1 MSSASQRVL
10 ELKKKAALKRIQEGR
25 ASDADY
31 RLIGQTPPV
40 KPLGTV
46 QDSGRVK
53 LTTQEEVGEQRKQ
66 KAKELAEATKKTPQ
80 ARRTQ
85 ALKEAVEKERQT
97 YVQNVSQKRSKTFYQ
112 GGKAPDPEE
121 SKKSFVLHPDLKAP
135 LASDEARKG
144 MQERLQKEHEERLK
158 KIGEAQKTKQAQTV
172 KGKYLSDRDVQ
183 RQKYIK
189 QGYSSKFITAEK
201 RKQEIDRL
209 EKFIKEVEGYGTS
222 RISSRKY
229 QEFTKAKQDLSVLK
243 SGGLPKKRQRYGAF
257 GWYFA
262 DTDASDPTLADLQF
276 RLTKLENPH
285 HHITNKEWQE
295 KEYLKKKIADR
306 EETLKQIRGEEF
318 NKLYPIRTFTPE
330 EEAEF
335 ETFAA
340 EATNATDK
348 EIKDFE
354 NRKISDIADQVGG
367 LSSLLEKS
375 DPTLSFPKAEGFQQK
390 QFFKDDSQD
399 EADADTFLK
408 LGEKFGISSESI
420 KELEEEQEKW
430 FEDYR
435 DNLNALNETGLEA
448 KKALLEAERIRH
460 EESMRKAKDKAREI
474 LETADEKTNVILA
487 RFGAG
492 NSTAAAALYIGNRR
506 VFQEAISALD
516 TEDSVFNQQMLAK
529 NLQAQ
534 AEFDSKSLEIEKKYL
549 EDKNKM
555 TSKKLELAMDYF
567 KEFLTYRD
575 KKQSERYK
583 VAELF
588 MKEGLRYAENLR
600 KDRMKSA
607 FDLFDEYGSQSL
619 PAIQDTLREFGIDVS
634 SLEGIKTFKEL
645 KTQYDI
651 NKPYY
656 NPNTGTGGQGFDG
669 SPISGTAREIAH
681 SIQTGT
687 LDPYGITEAILQQ
700 SGSELLAEF
709 GRDFDEALYLTNAA
723 PFIEKYKDKGLFN
736 LKEGES
742 TQKSLIEMIDPM
754 IGEPIIDFLP
764 PGEES
769 EFMESVKNEL
779 DAQNSRYAPINGF
792 DISNYVRKVIKGV
805 PWGLRATPK
814 YYETFDEVNDA
825 QGITSVDI
833 KQSIE
838 NMGIAGQKYAKDA
851 FGELPTETIDP
862 SRGRNFFERL
872 MLHSIKLNPLFQI
885 PLVHDY
891 FIRPMAEEAPQW
903 FEKDITRKP
912 TPQSLADPLNEF
924 ELEPTTGE
932 NKYYNPSYLNR

>member
-285 HHITNKEWQE
+285 HHITNKEWEE
-295 KEYLKKKIADR
+295 KEDLKKKIADR

-588 MKEGLRYAENLR
+588 MKEGLRYAETLR
-600 KDRMKSA
+600 KDRMNSA

-619 PAIQDTLREFGIDVS
+619 PAIQGTLLELGIDIS

-656 NPNTGTGGQGFDG
+656 KPEDGTGGGGGRYLKGMASDYAHRISIG
-669 SPISGTAREIAH
+669 EESPVGAFARFFAQFE
-681 SIQTGT
+681 
-687 LDPYGITEAILQQ
+687 
-700 SGSELLAEF
+700 SERLLEL
-709 GRDFDEALYLTNAA
+709 GQDTDEALFLSDASG
-723 PFIEKYKDKGLFN
+723 FVEKYKQLGFLQVD
-736 LKEGES
+736 EERS
-742 TQKSLIEMIDPM
+742 TKRPLISMLEDGTVTFEIP
-754 IGEPIIDFLP
+754 EDFIEAVQDEA
-764 PGEES
+764 GAANS
-769 EFMESVKNEL
+769 SYAFANKNE
-779 DAQNSRYAPINGF
+779 F
-792 DISNYVRKVIKGV
+792 SNWIRGAYNRHSGIIPGIK
-805 PWGLRATPK
+805 ATTK
-814 YYETFDEVNDA
+814 YYEIFDETNFSDKTPEEMSDTFA
-825 QGITSVDI
+825 EMGQG
-833 KQSIE
+833 
-838 NMGIAGQKYAKDA
+838 GQKYAEDA
-851 FGELPTETIDP
+851 F
-862 SRGRNFFERL
+862 SR
-872 MLHSIKLNPLFQI
+872 I
-885 PLVHDY
+885 PLNDVGGWSSIMKINPFY
-891 FIRPMAEEAPQW
+891 WMF
-903 FEKDITRKP
+903 KDSLNFDNLPDSHRAFDTLRKP
-912 TPQSLADPLNEF
+912 TGDSLPYDPD
-924 ELEPTTGE
+924 PVTGE
-932 NKYYNPSYLNR
+932 NRNYINYEK